1 MKRLF
6 LIVVAVLSMT
16 ATFAKDE
23 NVNTVEN
30 YDMSVNIRKLG
41 NCLGL
46 TIDQMETVGDV
57 HKTFCAEMMNAATAH
72 ADDRQ
77 GLVNAAINKD
87 LKYMHY
93 ILNDKQYSKYL
104 ALLNATITNRGL
116 NK

>member
-16 ATFAKDE
+16 TTFAKDE
-23 NVNTVEN
+23 NVTNVEN

-46 TIDQMETVGDV
+46 TLDQMETVGDV
-57 HKTFCAEMMNAATAH
+57 HKTFCAEMMNAATASK
-72 ADDRQ
+72 DDRDA
-77 GLVNAAINKD
+77 LVEAAVNKD

-93 ILNDKQYSKYL
+93 ILNEKQYKKYL
-104 ALLNATITNRGL
+104 MLLNATLTNRGL